1 MARVRREIT
10 PSAASSRGAAGDGAI
25 QRAILL
31 SQMSK
36 VALRAR
42 FNTGLPR
49 VARNDTVPLAR
60 AFSGRS
66 RDREGNN
73 RTT

>member
-1 MARVRREIT
+1 MWR
-10 PSAASSRGAAGDGAI
+10 SSGRYGC
-25 QRAILL
+25 R
-31 SQMSK
+31 SMSK

-49 VARNDTVPLAR
+49 FARNDTVPLAR